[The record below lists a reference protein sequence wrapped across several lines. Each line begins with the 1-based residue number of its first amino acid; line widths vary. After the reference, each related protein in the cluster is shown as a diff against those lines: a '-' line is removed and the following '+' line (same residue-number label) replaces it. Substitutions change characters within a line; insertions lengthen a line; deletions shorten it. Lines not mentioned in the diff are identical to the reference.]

1 MIEAYLKAYYEVYGN
16 YTDLL
21 VSVVL
26 AIPNRKYYEP
36 EVSSFQYQEMR
47 QELNLLCRKR
57 YSSAYLNDRAVAQ
70 QFKKLTRAYLQALDD
85 LALEK
90 KQELLLSLFS
100 YEESVQEYFLRTAI
114 DEHRMIRRLLAELR
128 EFLKVSGLG
137 RLRIEKEEVGFVPY
151 QKSI

>member
-47 QELNLLCRKR
+47 QELNIKPPKR
-57 YSSAYLNDRAVAQ
+57 YYYSDLHDRAVCL
-70 QFKKLTRAYLQALDD
+70 KIN
-85 LALEK
+85 
-90 KQELLLSLFS
+90 KQK
-100 YEESVQEYFLRTAI
+100 TA
-114 DEHRMIRRLLAELR
+114 
-128 EFLKVSGLG
+128 
-137 RLRIEKEEVGFVPY
+137 
-151 QKSI
+151 